1 MPKIYK
7 ITCERCSVDFD
18 HTNHR
23 KKYCNT
29 CRETVRREI
38 NRKNMR
44 SKRKPKKA
52 LNLPLNKAIAIL
64 EAYNRKHNT
73 NYTYGQFINLISQDL
88 IKLEE

>member
-1 MPKIYK
+1 MNDVVLILT
-7 ITCERCSVDFD
+7 ILTIE
-18 HTNHR
+18 

-29 CRETVRREI
+29 CREIARRET
-38 NRKNMR
+38 NRKSMR
-44 SKRKPKKA
+44 SKRKPKKV

-73 NYTYGQFINLISQDL
+73 TYTYGQFINLISQDL